1 MQRKENFGNKLLNE
15 VTSLPNHE
23 TPNYKV
29 AAAAT
34 AYLGLATLVST
45 LNCGSFSFYLNAA
58 AALITAGV
66 TANQYF
72 EGAPLKTAKSTYTG
86 FFGAKAKPAV
96 NEQVRAESA
105 NSHEAEAE
113 NLTPALR

>member
-34 AYLGLATLVST
+34 AYLALSTIVSS
-45 LNCGSFSFYLNAA
+45 LNCGNFSFYLNAA
-58 AALITAGV
+58 ATLVSAGV

-72 EGAPLKTAKSTYTG
+72 EGTPLKTAKATYAG
-86 FFGAKAKPAV
+86 FFGGKTKPAA
-96 NEQVRAESA
+96 NEQVRAESEK
-105 NSHEAEAE
+105 SHEAEAE
-113 NLTPALR
+113 NLTLALR